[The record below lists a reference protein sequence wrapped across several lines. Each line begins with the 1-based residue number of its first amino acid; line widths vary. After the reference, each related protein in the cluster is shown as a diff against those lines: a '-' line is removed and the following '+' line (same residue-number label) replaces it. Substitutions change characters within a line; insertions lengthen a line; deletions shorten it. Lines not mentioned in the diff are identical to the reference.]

1 MTHHR
6 NAASLPRAAGRNT
19 DMAAVIAG
27 SHRRSEDYGLRPGAR
42 PDFSRLSA
50 ADLSMLVERNRSLT
64 SHALPAMETLYQQI
78 ANTHH
83 MVLLTDADGVIL
95 HALGDADFLEKAN
108 RVALSPGVT
117 WSERSKGTNAIG
129 TAITEGA
136 PTTIHADQHYLAANH
151 FLTCSAAPIVDH
163 RGDVVGVL
171 DVSGDRHNH
180 HQHTMALVRMSA
192 LMIENQIFTAN
203 FNEAITLHFHARPEF
218 IGTLMEGI
226 ASFTQD
232 GRFLAANRAAMFQLG
247 LSYPMLHAHTF
258 DSLFGLP
265 VAALYEHVRSAAGLL
280 DLSLHNGVR
289 VRGRAELRL
298 TRRMHMPAAM
308 PDAAVSQSH
317 SHSQSQPQPQ
327 PHWQPQ
333 AQSVSAP
340 TAAPSGLRALDT
352 GDARMAQL
360 VDKVGKVLGRGI
372 PILILGETGSGKEW
386 LARAIHQDSPR
397 VHRPFVAVN
406 CASIPE
412 TLIESELFGYEEG
425 AFTGARKRG
434 ATGKIQQADGGTLF
448 LDEIGDMPFSLQAC
462 LLRVL
467 QERAVTPLGSARPV
481 AVDVELVCATN
492 HDLRQRIA
500 AGLFREDLY
509 YRLNGLVVKLPPLRA
524 RTDLP
529 ILVRNVLAPEANGK
543 PPRTAAPPISDEVLR
558 LFARHRW
565 PGNLRQLASLLR
577 TAAIMA
583 GADQIGLR
591 HLPDDFLDDLDAPGD
606 AGNSTHHRAKGHHS
620 DDVHLTDKHA
630 NGAAATRL
638 GDMALGAIL
647 ASLEAHGGN
656 VSAAARALGISR
668 NTIYR
673 KLPHPKQPG

>member
-1 MTHHR
+1 MTHHDTT
-6 NAASLPRAAGRNT
+6 ASLPRAPGRST
-19 DMAAVIAG
+19 DIAAVIAG
-27 SHRRSEDYGLRPGAR
+27 SHRRSEGYGLRPGGR
-42 PDFSRLSA
+42 PDFNRMSA
-50 ADLSMLVERNRSLT
+50 PDLSLLVEHSRNLYT
-64 SHALPAMETLYQQI
+64 HALPAMETLYQQI

-83 MVLLTDADGVIL
+83 MVLLTDADGVII
-95 HALGDADFLEKAN
+95 HSLGDADFLEKAN
-108 RVALSPGVT
+108 RVALTPGVT

-129 TAITEGA
+129 TAIAEAA

-171 DVSGDRHNH
+171 DVSGDHRSY

-192 LMIENQIFTAN
+192 LMIENRIFTASFDN
-203 FNEAITLHFHARPEF
+203 AITLHFHVRPEF

-226 ASFTQD
+226 ASFTPD
-232 GRFLAANRAAMFQLG
+232 GRCLAANRAALFQLG
-247 LSYPMLHAHTF
+247 LSYPALQAQTF
-258 DSLFGLP
+258 DALFGLP
-265 VAALYEHVRSAAGLL
+265 ASALYDHARGASPGLL

-289 VRGRAELRL
+289 VFGRAELRL
-298 TRRMHMPAAM
+298 ASGVHLPPVLT
-308 PDAAVSQSH
+308 PDADMPIPTPR
-317 SHSQSQPQPQ
+317 PQPRSRPQ
-327 PHWQPQ
+327 P
-333 AQSVSAP
+333 ATAP
-340 TAAPSGLRALDT
+340 AGLRALDS
-352 GDARMAQL
+352 GDAQMAHL
-360 VDKVGKVLGRGI
+360 IDKVGKVLGRGI

-397 VHRPFVAVN
+397 AHRPFVAVN

-412 TLIESELFGYEEG
+412 TLIESELFGYEDG

-434 ATGKIQQADGGTLF
+434 AAGKIQQAEGGTLF
-448 LDEIGDMPFSLQAC
+448 LDEIGDMPFALQAR

-467 QERAVTPLGSARPV
+467 QERTVTPLGSAKAVP
-481 AVDVELVCATN
+481 VDVELVCATN
-492 HDLRQRIA
+492 HNLRQRIA

-529 ILVRNVLAPEANGK
+529 ALVRNILAAEADGK
-543 PPRTAAPPISDEVLR
+543 PPRTSPPAISDEVLR

-583 GADQIGLR
+583 NQGEIGLR
-591 HLPDDFLDDLDAPGD
+591 HLPDDFLDDIDHADHDKDADRDSASSRDASRSILDGD
-606 AGNSTHHRAKGHHS
+606 DNARPASA
-620 DDVHLTDKHA
+620 
-630 NGAAATRL
+630 RL
-638 GDMALGAIL
+638 GDMALTAIL
-647 ASLEAHGGN
+647 TALDAHGGN

-673 KLPHPKQPG
+673 KLPHLK

>member
-6 NAASLPRAAGRNT
+6 IAASLPRVSGRNT

-265 VAALYEHVRSAAGLL
+265 VAALCAAQPACSTCFCTMAYGYAATPSCASPEACTCRPPCRTRRYISLSIRLSLSRRRKSRTIRYRRPRRRHPACAPWIPATPEWHSSSTRSAR
-280 DLSLHNGVR
+280 S
-289 VRGRAELRL
+289 
-298 TRRMHMPAAM
+298 
-308 PDAAVSQSH
+308 
-317 SHSQSQPQPQ
+317 
-327 PHWQPQ
+327 
-333 AQSVSAP
+333 
-340 TAAPSGLRALDT
+340 
-352 GDARMAQL
+352 
-360 VDKVGKVLGRGI
+360 
-372 PILILGETGSGKEW
+372 
-386 LARAIHQDSPR
+386 
-397 VHRPFVAVN
+397 
-406 CASIPE
+406 
-412 TLIESELFGYEEG
+412 
-425 AFTGARKRG
+425 
-434 ATGKIQQADGGTLF
+434 
-448 LDEIGDMPFSLQAC
+448 
-462 LLRVL
+462 
-467 QERAVTPLGSARPV
+467 
-481 AVDVELVCATN
+481 
-492 HDLRQRIA
+492 
-500 AGLFREDLY
+500 
-509 YRLNGLVVKLPPLRA
+509 
-524 RTDLP
+524 
-529 ILVRNVLAPEANGK
+529 
-543 PPRTAAPPISDEVLR
+543 
-558 LFARHRW
+558 
-565 PGNLRQLASLLR
+565 
-577 TAAIMA
+577 
-583 GADQIGLR
+583 
-591 HLPDDFLDDLDAPGD
+591 
-606 AGNSTHHRAKGHHS
+606 
-620 DDVHLTDKHA
+620 
-630 NGAAATRL
+630 
-638 GDMALGAIL
+638 
-647 ASLEAHGGN
+647 
-656 VSAAARALGISR
+656 SAAASR
-668 NTIYR
+668 S
-673 KLPHPKQPG
+673 